1 MDDKQKLN
9 LSNNLSNNLYNELE
23 ATIVKTTL
31 DNYTELNKP
40 SKESSIISNI
50 SANMYKC
57 TGMNDLYDALVY
69 MIDDM
74 ESSTI
79 EFLLDNYKNKLLS
92 VLYQVYLKHD
102 YARSDFDSLVDLI
115 NEWIDKNV
123 TI

>member
-1 MDDKQKLN
+1 MENNQKLN
-9 LSNNLSNNLYNELE
+9 LSMGLYDELE

-40 SKESSIISNI
+40 SAESSIISNI
-50 SANMYKC
+50 VANMDKC
-57 TGMNDLYDALVY
+57 TAMNDLYDTLIY
-69 MIDDM
+69 MMDDM

-92 VLYQVYLKHD
+92 VLYEVYLKHD
-102 YARSDFDSLVDLI
+102 YARSDFDSLVGLI

-123 TI
+123 TM

>member
-1 MDDKQKLN
+1 MENNQKLN
-9 LSNNLSNNLYNELE
+9 LRDNLYNELE
-23 ATIVKTTL
+23 ATIIKTTL
-31 DNYTELNKP
+31 DNYNELNKP
-40 SKESSIISNI
+40 ASSPTSIISNI

-57 TGMNDLYDALVY
+57 TGMNELYDTLIY

-92 VLYQVYLKHD
+92 TLYQVYLKHD

-115 NEWIDKNV
+115 NNWIDKNV
-123 TI
+123 QVQK

>member
-1 MDDKQKLN
+1 MEDKQKLN
-9 LSNNLSNNLYNELE
+9 LRDNLYNELE
-23 ATIVKTTL
+23 TTIVKTTL

-40 SKESSIISNI
+40 ESSPSDIISNI

-57 TGMNDLYDALVY
+57 TGMNELYDTLIY

-74 ESSTI
+74 ESSRV
-79 EFLLDNYKNKLLS
+79 EFLLDNYKNKLLDA
-92 VLYQVYLKHD
+92 LYGVYLKHD

-123 TI
+123 II

>member
-1 MDDKQKLN
+1 MEDKQKLN
-9 LSNNLSNNLYNELE
+9 LSMGLYNELE

-31 DNYTELNKP
+31 DNYNELNKP
-40 SKESSIISNI
+40 SRETSIISNI

-57 TGMNDLYDALVY
+57 TGMNDLYDTLLY

-74 ESSTI
+74 EVAKV

-102 YARSDFDSLVDLI
+102 YARSDFDSLVGLI

-123 TI
+123 TM

>member
-1 MDDKQKLN
+1 MSDSQKL
-9 LSNNLSNNLYNELE
+9 NLSNNLYNELE

-40 SKESSIISNI
+40 ESSASSIISNM

-57 TGMNDLYDALVY
+57 TGMNELYDTLIY

-92 VLYQVYLKHD
+92 VLYEVYLKHD
-102 YARSDFDSLVDLI
+102 YARSDFDSLVYLI
-115 NEWIDKNV
+115 NEWIDKQV
-123 TI
+123 QK

>member
-1 MDDKQKLN
+1 MEDKQKLN
-9 LSNNLSNNLYNELE
+9 LRDNLYNELE
-23 ATIVKTTL
+23 TTIVKTTL
-31 DNYTELNKP
+31 DNYNELNKP
-40 SKESSIISNI
+40 EASPSSIISNI

-57 TGMNDLYDALVY
+57 TGMNELYDTLIY
-69 MIDDM
+69 MIDNM
-74 ESSTI
+74 EVAKV
-79 EFLLDNYKNKLLS
+79 EFLLNNYKNKLLS

>member
-1 MDDKQKLN
+1 MEDKQKLN
-9 LSNNLSNNLYNELE
+9 LSMGLYNELE
-23 ATIVKTTL
+23 TTIIKTTL

-40 SKESSIISNI
+40 ESSASSIISNI

-57 TGMNDLYDALVY
+57 TGMNELYDALVY
-69 MIDDM
+69 MMDDM
-74 ESSTI
+74 ESSVV

-115 NEWIDKNV
+115 NNWIDKNV